1 LLWTPERISGNGF
14 AKVLGRVG
22 EMETVWGAALAVLF
36 VLATALS
43 SGHIDS
49 SSSKDKDKSEQKD
62 KSEEKDKSEKD
73 KSEEKGKSSSKDKS
87 GHAHKSSSAKG
98 TKKKD
103 IPDVWQLRQ

>member
-1 LLWTPERISGNGF
+1 MAPR
-14 AKVLGRVG
+14 KVLGRVG

-43 SGHIDS
+43 SGHVDS
-49 SSSKDKDKSEQKD
+49 SSSKDKSEQKD

-87 GHAHKSSSAKG
+87 GHADKSSSAKG
-98 TKKKD
+98 AKKKD
-103 IPDVWQLRQ
+103 IPDVWRLRQ